1 MSSLQQEC
9 VECNTDPATC
19 TTRPT
24 TVRGAGV
31 PNTDLIIY
39 VSINCSDAPSGV
51 VAFAGACQMES
62 QLDRWASWKVHAL
75 YSNYLNDGYSFFCFL
90 ANIIMVLSNSK
101 CI

>member
-1 MSSLQQEC
+1 MTCLKYSVYCMSSLQQEC

-62 QLDRWASWKVHAL
+62 QLDR
-75 YSNYLNDGYSFFCFL
+75 
-90 ANIIMVLSNSK
+90 
-101 CI
+101 